1 MEAKRLWAEY
11 AAAREVAALVQVQVG
26 WGQGAFLRAM
36 TAAKQALQQ
45 LRATRA
51 RHAEAV
57 RRAGEL
63 LERAR
68 AAQSREDAQ
77 MRRSA

>member
-11 AAAREVAALVQVQVG
+11 AAAREVAALEQVQVA

-36 TAAKQALQQ
+36 AAAKQALQQ
-45 LRATRA
+45 LRVTRA

-57 RRAGEL
+57 QRAADL
-63 LERAR
+63 LQRAR
-68 AAQSREDAQ
+68 EVQAQEDAR